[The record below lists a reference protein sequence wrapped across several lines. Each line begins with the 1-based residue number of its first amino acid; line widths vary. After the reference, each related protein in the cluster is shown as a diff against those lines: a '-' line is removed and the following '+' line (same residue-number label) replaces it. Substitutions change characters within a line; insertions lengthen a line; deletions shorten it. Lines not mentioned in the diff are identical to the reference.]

1 MSERPF
7 AGAAAQGWRSLP
19 ASAGEAARLAW
30 RSAPGQL
37 AGVGAATLAGGAV
50 PVAMAWLTKS
60 VLDRIVAPGPSGAV
74 VGLAVGLACAGV
86 VGAILPQLGQYLQG
100 EADRRVGLRAQDE
113 LFGALERC
121 AGLRR
126 FEDPAFLDRLRLA
139 QHSAQSPG
147 QITGALLALARDSVT
162 LAGFVVSLALISP
175 LFTAVVLL
183 SAIPALLV
191 ELRVSRRRADMMLRI
206 EPAERWQFFYGGL
219 LSSAEA
225 AKEVRLFGLGP
236 FLRGRMNAQLGA
248 ANAAR
253 RAMDR
258 KELAAQ
264 GALTL
269 LAAAVSGGGLIW
281 LLAGAAQGRFTV
293 GDVSIFVAAVAGV
306 QSCLGGSVAATASA
320 HRLLLLFGHYT
331 AIIRSGPDLPEPAA
345 PRALPPLRHG
355 IELRD
360 VWFRYSDD
368 HPWVLRG
375 VSLRVPHGC
384 SVALVGRNGA
394 GKSTLVKLLCR
405 FYDPTRGAILWDGVD
420 IRDVPAA
427 ELRARISAAFQDFV
441 AYDFSAADNVA
452 VGDLAAADAPARIE
466 EAARRAGVH
475 DVLAGLPQGYGTLLT
490 RTFAATSA
498 EEDPQAGVMLSGGQW
513 QRVALARAFL
523 RGDRDLMI
531 LDEPSAG
538 LDAEAEHDIH
548 TRLRELRRGGTTLL
562 ITHRLGAVRDADLI
576 VGLADGRIVEQ
587 GDHDS
592 LMEAGGPYARMFAL
606 QAAGYA
612 ASAPVDLP

>member
-1 MSERPF
+1 MPEWRALLVS
-7 AGAAAQGWRSLP
+7 AA
-19 ASAGEAARLAW
+19 EAARLAW
-30 RSAPGQL
+30 RSAPRQL
-37 AGVGAATLAGGAV
+37 AGVSAATLAGGVV
-50 PVAMAWLTKS
+50 PVAAAWLTKA
-60 VLDRIVAPGPSGAV
+60 VLDRIVAPGPTGVV

-86 VGAILPQLGQYLQG
+86 VGAVLPLLGQYLQG
-100 EADRRVGLRAQDE
+100 EAERRVGLRAQDE
-113 LFGALERC
+113 LFGALERYT
-121 AGLRR
+121 GLRR

-147 QITGALLALARDSVT
+147 QIIAAMLSLARDSVT
-162 LAGFVVSLALISP
+162 LIGFVVSLALISP
-175 LFTAVVLL
+175 VFTAVVLL
-183 SAIPALLV
+183 SAIPALVV

-206 EPAERWQFFYGGL
+206 EPAERWQFFYSGL

-248 ANAAR
+248 ADAAR

-264 GALTL
+264 GALVL
-269 LAAAVSGGGLIW
+269 LAAAVSGGGLVW

-293 GDVSIFVAAVAGV
+293 GDVSIFIAAVAGV
-306 QSCLGGSVAATASA
+306 QGALGGSVNATASA

-331 AIIRSGPDLPEPAA
+331 AIVRSGPDLPEPAA

-360 VWFRYSDD
+360 VWFRYSDE

-375 VSLRVPHGC
+375 VSLLIPHGR
-384 SVALVGRNGA
+384 SVAIVGRNGA

-427 ELRARISAAFQDFV
+427 ELRARIGAAFQDFV

-452 VGDLAAADAPARIE
+452 VGDLAAVDSPARIE

-475 DVLAGLPQGYGTLLT
+475 DVLAGLPHGYDTLLT

-498 EEDPQAGVMLSGGQW
+498 EEDPQAGTMLSGGQW

-548 TRLRELRRGGTTLL
+548 TRLRRLRAGGTTLL
-562 ITHRLGAVRDADLI
+562 ISHRLGTVRDADLI
-576 VGLADGRIVEQ
+576 VGLAGGRIVEQ
-587 GDHDS
+587 GGHDS
-592 LMEAGGPYARMFAL
+592 LMRAGGPYARMFAL

-612 ASAPVDLP
+612 PSSPAELP